1 MARVTCDTCV
11 IAAIELWVSA
21 SCSLLLTKRS
31 SWNVMH
37 TRCFTFVYLNFVS
50 VFFKKK
56 EKGEV
61 KTVQRSKK
69 KLFNEKH

>member
-50 VFFKKK
+50 VFKTQK
-56 EKGEV
+56 EKRGMRGKNCAEIE
-61 KTVQRSKK
+61 KK
-69 KLFNEKH
+69 VIQ